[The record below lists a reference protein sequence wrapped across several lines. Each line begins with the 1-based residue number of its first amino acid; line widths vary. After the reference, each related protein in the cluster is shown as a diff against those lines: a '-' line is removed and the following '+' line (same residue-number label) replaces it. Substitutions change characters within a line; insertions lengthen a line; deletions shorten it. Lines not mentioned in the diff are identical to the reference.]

1 MMLKKVKLANGTE
14 VDWEEFAKWS
24 AVKQHASVIGRSE
37 KTRALL
43 RNHNLGKK
51 QSSDALAKR
60 KASRV
65 ANGIDVKGS
74 YKARGLKPNMG
85 KALAVHTPFGT
96 FISKKAAIKAMEK
109 LGVLNAKHRFA
120 EALVND
126 PKNYYLI

>member
-1 MMLKKVKLANGTE
+1 MLNEIKLANGDT
-14 VDWEEFAKWS
+14 VSWEEFSKWGKYRQN
-24 AVKQHASVIGRSE
+24 VCLIGRSE

-51 QSSDALAKR
+51 LSADALAKR

-85 KALAVHTPFGT
+85 KALAVRTPFGT
-96 FISKKAAIKAMEK
+96 FISKKAAIKAMKK
-109 LGVLNAKHRFA
+109 LGVLNATHRFA